1 MSRKSPVMH
10 TAITGSTCSL
20 RMPWRSTN
28 AFWAPMAAISDIPV
42 RKPRKRTV
50 TTTTLG

>member
-1 MSRKSPVMH
+1 MAVISPPSPPIPAAMSRKSPVMH

-28 AFWAPMAAISDIPV
+28 AF
-42 RKPRKRTV
+42 
-50 TTTTLG
+50 